1 MQYQSRLKNFQ
12 LILGPLLFFLLI
24 LFNPLTGLTPAA
36 NAVLAVTIWMAIW
49 WVFEV
54 VPISVT
60 ALLPIILFPL
70 TGGLELSSTTAAY
83 GHKYIFLYMGGFMLA
98 IAIEKWNLH
107 RRIALHIISTMG
119 TDIRKIVLGF
129 MIATAFMSM
138 WISNTATSVMMLPI
152 GIALVK
158 QLEDNPLLTERE
170 TKSFGKMLMLSI
182 AYSASIGGVATLI
195 GTPPNLVLAGV
206 INETYGV
213 EITFTQWLMIGLPI
227 SIILLF
233 TAWIY
238 LSRYA
243 FKLGIEAFPGGNDEI
258 IRFKNELGPMGKEEK
273 WVAAV
278 FALTAFCWITRTYIL
293 QPIFPAIDDTIIAMI
308 SGITLFLLPAK
319 ESEKKIL
326 HWNEAVKMPWG
337 IILLFGGGMA
347 IAKGFEVSGLAV
359 WIGSQISFIEQ
370 LNLFL
375 MILVLVAFVN
385 FLTEITSNLATTAML
400 LPILTSIALQLGV
413 HPYSLLVS
421 AAIAASCAFMLPVAT
436 PPNAVVFGSG
446 YLKIKDMTRNGLF
459 LNIFSIFLIVI
470 MIYYML
476 PLLWNY
482 KPTAYPE
489 IFKN

>member
-1 MQYQSRLKNFQ
+1 
-12 LILGPLLFFLLI
+12 
-24 LFNPLTGLTPAA
+24 
-36 NAVLAVTIWMAIW
+36 MAIW

-70 TGGLELSSTTAAY
+70 TGGLELSTTTAAY

-158 QLEDNPLLTERE
+158 QLEDNPLLSEHE

-206 INETYGV
+206 INETYNV
-213 EITFTQWLMIGLPI
+213 EITFTQWLMAGLPI

-233 TAWIY
+233 TTWIY

-243 FKLGIEAFPGGNDEI
+243 FKLGIDSFPGGNEEI
-258 IRFKNELGPMGKEEK
+258 VRLKNELGSIGKEEK
-273 WVAAV
+273 WVAVV
-278 FALTAFCWITRTYIL
+278 FALTAFCWMTRAYLL
-293 QPIFPAIDDTIIAMI
+293 QPLFPAIDDTIIAMI

-359 WIGSQISFIEQ
+359 WIGSKISFI
-370 LNLFL
+370 
-375 MILVLVAFVN
+375 
-385 FLTEITSNLATTAML
+385 
-400 LPILTSIALQLGV
+400 
-413 HPYSLLVS
+413 
-421 AAIAASCAFMLPVAT
+421 
-436 PPNAVVFGSG
+436 
-446 YLKIKDMTRNGLF
+446 
-459 LNIFSIFLIVI
+459 
-470 MIYYML
+470 
-476 PLLWNY
+476 
-482 KPTAYPE
+482 
-489 IFKN
+489 

>member
-1 MQYQSRLKNFQ
+1 MVV
-12 LILGPLLFFLLI
+12 I
-24 LFNPLTGLTPAA
+24 
-36 NAVLAVTIWMAIW
+36 
-49 WVFEV
+49 EV

-119 TDIRKIVLGF
+119 TNIRKIVLGF

-213 EITFTQWLMIGLPI
+213 EITFTQWLMVGLPI

-243 FKLGIEAFPGGNDEI
+243 FKLGIESFPGEMM
-258 IRFKNELGPMGKEEK
+258 K
-273 WVAAV
+273 
-278 FALTAFCWITRTYIL
+278 
-293 QPIFPAIDDTIIAMI
+293 
-308 SGITLFLLPAK
+308 LF
-319 ESEKKIL
+319 
-326 HWNEAVKMPWG
+326 V
-337 IILLFGGGMA
+337 
-347 IAKGFEVSGLAV
+347 
-359 WIGSQISFIEQ
+359 
-370 LNLFL
+370 
-375 MILVLVAFVN
+375 
-385 FLTEITSNLATTAML
+385 
-400 LPILTSIALQLGV
+400 
-413 HPYSLLVS
+413 
-421 AAIAASCAFMLPVAT
+421 
-436 PPNAVVFGSG
+436 
-446 YLKIKDMTRNGLF
+446 
-459 LNIFSIFLIVI
+459 
-470 MIYYML
+470 
-476 PLLWNY
+476 
-482 KPTAYPE
+482 
-489 IFKN
+489 

>member
-1 MQYQSRLKNFQ
+1 MTLIIIYAIQSRLKNFQ

-24 LFNPLTGLTPAA
+24 LLKPLTGLTPAA

-243 FKLGIEAFPGGNDEI
+243 FKLEIEAFPGGNDEI
-258 IRFKNELGPMGKEEK
+258 IRLKNELGPMGKEEK

-319 ESEKKIL
+319 ESEKKDFTL
-326 HWNEAVKMPWG
+326 ER
-337 IILLFGGGMA
+337 
-347 IAKGFEVSGLAV
+347 SGKDAM
-359 WIGSQISFIEQ
+359 GNYSSFWR
-370 LNLFL
+370 
-375 MILVLVAFVN
+375 
-385 FLTEITSNLATTAML
+385 
-400 LPILTSIALQLGV
+400 
-413 HPYSLLVS
+413 
-421 AAIAASCAFMLPVAT
+421 
-436 PPNAVVFGSG
+436 
-446 YLKIKDMTRNGLF
+446 RNG
-459 LNIFSIFLIVI
+459 
-470 MIYYML
+470 YR
-476 PLLWNY
+476 
-482 KPTAYPE
+482 
-489 IFKN
+489 

>member
-1 MQYQSRLKNFQ
+1 MQFQNLGKSTRL
-12 LILGPLLFFLLI
+12 IVGPLLFFLMIVFKPITELI
-24 LFNPLTGLTPAA
+24 PAA
-36 NAVLAVTIWMAIW
+36 NAVLAITLWMAIW

-70 TGGLELSSTTAAY
+70 TGGLELSTTTAAY

-158 QLEDNPLLTERE
+158 QLEDNPLLSEHE

-206 INETYGV
+206 INETYNV
-213 EITFTQWLMIGLPI
+213 EITFTQWLMAGLPI

-233 TAWIY
+233 TTWIY

-243 FKLGIEAFPGGNDEI
+243 FKLGIDSFPGGNEEI
-258 IRFKNELGPMGKEEK
+258 VRLKNELGSIGKEEK
-273 WVAAV
+273 WVAVV
-278 FALTAFCWITRTYIL
+278 FALTAFCWMTRAYLL
-293 QPIFPAIDDTIIAMI
+293 QPLFPAIDDTIIAMI

-359 WIGSQISFIEQ
+359 WIGSKISFIEHF
-370 LNLFL
+370 NLFL
-375 MILVLVAFVN
+375 MIFVLVAFVN
-385 FLTEITSNLATTAML
+385 FLTEITSNLATTAMI
-400 LPILTSIALQLGV
+400 LPILSSIALQLGV

-421 AAIAASCAFMLPVAT
+421 AAMAASCAFMLPVAT

-446 YLKIKDMTRNGLF
+446 YLKIKDMTKNGLL
-459 LNIFSIFLIVI
+459 LNIFSIFLIVVVV
-470 MIYYML
+470 YYIL
-476 PLLWNY
+476 PLLWGY
-482 KPTAYPE
+482 KASVFPE
-489 IFKN
+489 NF